1 MLNNLQVIYLDRGD
15 LANALI
21 IKDLL
26 SIVAI

>member
-15 LANALI
+15 SVKALV